1 MPSPSPSVQSSRRQ
15 VLAAGLLAAF
25 GSLAVLEL
33 LGADH
38 AIAAPAGPTASRIS
52 VIGDSLTIG
61 TLPYQADAFSEVGWG
76 HSAIDAHG
84 SRGIQTKLHGDL
96 HTGLTAVDAIRAKA
110 GDSERWVIALGSN
123 DAGIFPKRKHAALI
137 NSMMDRI
144 GTAHYVMWVNI
155 FLPDNQPRQRYWNT
169 SLASVAKERPE
180 EMFVFDWASV
190 AAEHPEWLADDL
202 VHYTGRGYSRRATAI
217 AEATRTLIPSEPARP
232 RRLWTQVPAV

>member
-1 MPSPSPSVQSSRRQ
+1 MSSTHPSLLSSRRQ
-15 VLAAGLLAAF
+15 VLTSGLLAAF
-25 GSLAVLEL
+25 GSFAALEL
-33 LGADH
+33 LGTDH
-38 AIAAPAGPTASRIS
+38 ATAAPAGPTATRIS

-76 HSAIDAHG
+76 HTAIDAYN
-84 SRGIQTKLHGDL
+84 SRGIRTKLNSDV

-123 DAGIFPKRKHAALI
+123 DAGIFPKPKHAALI

-155 FLPDNQPRQRYWNT
+155 FLPENQPRQQYWNT

-180 EMFVFDWASV
+180 EMFVFNWASL
-190 AAEHPEWLADDL
+190 AAEHPEWLAEDL

-217 AEATRTLIPSEPARP
+217 AEATRTLLPSVPARP
-232 RRLWTQVPAV
+232 RRLWTQIPAG